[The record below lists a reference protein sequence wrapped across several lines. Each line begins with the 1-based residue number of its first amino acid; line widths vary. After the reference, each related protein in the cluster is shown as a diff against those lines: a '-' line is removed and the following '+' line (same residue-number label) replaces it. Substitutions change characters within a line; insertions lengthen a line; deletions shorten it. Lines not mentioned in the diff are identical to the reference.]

1 MKRRIISCN
10 YTNISIY
17 DGIFQAW
24 DGLGK
29 GAIGGEIA
37 IEVFSQSG
45 LPRGDLERIW
55 YVFLIV
61 ISFQDSSGSWKQR
74 KARSRRICCCAP
86 FSMDPQIF
94 SHVDLPSTQ
103 RLRHSCTITS

>member
-1 MKRRIISCN
+1 MGHNQRRENVCPN
-10 YTNISIY
+10 REVTHCSIY

-29 GAIGGEIA
+29 GAIGGDTA

-55 YVFLIV
+55 
-61 ISFQDSSGSWKQR
+61 
-74 KARSRRICCCAP
+74 
-86 FSMDPQIF
+86 
-94 SHVDLPSTQ
+94 
-103 RLRHSCTITS
+103 